1 MKFFNLD
8 CHVSVIADIRQ
19 ILESMGHE
27 VDSWSVSGHN
37 WVFGKNSTKV
47 DIVNQ
52 DTWHSLDKQMSDEF
66 YERYKDELSKYDA
79 FICTYPPS
87 FAMLYE
93 KFDKPIIIQI
103 PIRYEVPFHKSENN
117 WNYFNQYLRDG
128 IDKNK
133 IFVTAN
139 SEYDKQYFEFFVNRH
154 CELIPSICEYTNT
167 TWTPTKE
174 QFLYSGRLPINFDE
188 RDVINKSN
196 LGKYDW
202 SDITSFKGIIQ
213 IPYTCSTMSIFENY
227 TSNIPMFFP
236 SLKFMMQL
244 YQNYS
249 DFVLSE
255 LTWNRIF
262 GTSRQSII
270 DCDREND
277 PNRFDNLEIMEKW
290 ISLSDFYNQ
299 EWMPHLIY
307 FDSFEDLA
315 QKLVNTD
322 LVGVNKQMEEF
333 NKKRKELIYSKWS
346 NLIDK
351 ING

>member
-1 MKFFNLD
+1 
-8 CHVSVIADIRQ
+8 
-19 ILESMGHE
+19 
-27 VDSWSVSGHN
+27 
-37 WVFGKNSTKV
+37 
-47 DIVNQ
+47 
-52 DTWHSLDKQMSDEF
+52 
-66 YERYKDELSKYDA
+66 
-79 FICTYPPS
+79 
-87 FAMLYE
+87 
-93 KFDKPIIIQI
+93 
-103 PIRYEVPFHKSENN
+103 
-117 WNYFNQYLRDG
+117 
-128 IDKNK
+128 
-133 IFVTAN
+133 
-139 SEYDKQYFEFFVNRH
+139 
-154 CELIPSICEYTNT
+154 
-167 TWTPTKE
+167 
-174 QFLYSGRLPINFDE
+174 
-188 RDVINKSN
+188 
-196 LGKYDW
+196 
-202 SDITSFKGIIQ
+202 
-213 IPYTCSTMSIFENY
+213 
-227 TSNIPMFFP
+227 MFFP